1 MALQSEV
8 GFDCDKIDITHF
20 VVVVLQNTKRSPAPE
35 ESNTNPVSQYEAGEC
50 INIARP
56 SYLL

>member
-20 VVVVLQNTKRSPAPE
+20 AVVALQNTCLRF
-35 ESNTNPVSQYEAGEC
+35 
-50 INIARP
+50 I
-56 SYLL
+56 YLC